1 MEAKEQLISPGGAVD
16 RSSINNSPSG
26 WQVTRLGSPP
36 LGSSMSCEARAAL
49 SWVRRVLQLER
60 NVARASISE
69 GRVPGA
75 AGILVEVRGLLKD
88 GRGPLQVA
96 KEALLSVCASPPSI
110 FILGRAFGPFRDFGD
125 MGFSACIVSLRSWK
139 ARHACWNTILNGF
152 CAGLECSSYH
162 PCAEDMLRLV
172 VRAKQVDFSTDG
184 Y

>member
-1 MEAKEQLISPGGAVD
+1 M
-16 RSSINNSPSG
+16 
-26 WQVTRLGSPP
+26 
-36 LGSSMSCEARAAL
+36 
-49 SWVRRVLQLER
+49 
-60 NVARASISE
+60 
-69 GRVPGA
+69 
-75 AGILVEVRGLLKD
+75 EVRGLLKD

-110 FILGRAFGPFRDFGD
+110 FILGRAFVPFRDFGD

-172 VRAKQVDFSTDG
+172 VRAKQVDFPQMDIERASQSIEFEGMLGLSFATDVPNVDISIAPLCPSGDEVLAAFGRLCPGVRPACGAACTRDRSTG
-184 Y
+184 YGSGLRCSSS